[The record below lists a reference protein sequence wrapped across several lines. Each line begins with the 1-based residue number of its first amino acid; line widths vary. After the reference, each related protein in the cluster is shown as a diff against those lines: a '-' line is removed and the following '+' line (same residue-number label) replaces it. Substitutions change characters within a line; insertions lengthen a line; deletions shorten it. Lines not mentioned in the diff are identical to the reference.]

1 MWQSRYIPSVL
12 ILGASVLLV
21 GVAINACSFD
31 ATASP
36 DQPIAFSHRIH
47 VENEIDCSYCHEYYD
62 RYAVAGIP
70 RVSVCV
76 DCHEFM
82 EPVEPNPDLDRIFE
96 FADAG
101 EEIPWVRLY
110 ELPQYAHFNHKWH
123 IQAEIDCQTCH
134 GDIGTSDRATRHMV
148 YDMDW
153 CLSCHESQEASV
165 DCVTCHK

>member
-1 MWQSRYIPSVL
+1 VL
-12 ILGASVLLV
+12 ILGASVLFV

-47 VENEIDCSYCHEYYD
+47 VENQIDCSYCHEYYD

-82 EPVEPNPDLDRIFE
+82 EPTEPNPDLDRLFE
-96 FADAG
+96 FASSG
-101 EEIPWVRLY
+101 QEIPWVRLY
-110 ELPQYAHFNHKWH
+110 ELPQYTHFNHKWH
-123 IQAEIDCQTCH
+123 IQAEVECQTCH